1 MISATFGVYL
11 SQKALA
17 LDFCYGYGQELTSII
32 QEYNE
37 IDEEIA
43 SFGKVM
49 VQMSIL
55 ITFLFVN
62 GTLFLYGFIFIHL
75 FKTNKINKVGKQ
87 QVMNLISKSIYFY
100 QQTTFE
106 RFVNRY
112 HKITNEDKWNHYG
125 GASGSIYNR
134 FHLCDA
140 LFCTVLWLWAH
151 WTCSNDIHLDLYSC

>member
-43 SFGKVM
+43 GFGKVM

-75 FKTNKINKVGKQ
+75 FKTNKINKVGKYQ
-87 QVMNLISKSIYFY
+87 LQNLWQFDSFS
-100 QQTTFE
+100 
-106 RFVNRY
+106 
-112 HKITNEDKWNHYG
+112 
-125 GASGSIYNR
+125 SM
-134 FHLCDA
+134 
-140 LFCTVLWLWAH
+140 
-151 WTCSNDIHLDLYSC
+151 

>member
-17 LDFCYGYGQELTSII
+17 LDFCYGYGHELTSII

-43 SFGKVM
+43 CFGKVM

-75 FKTNKINKVGKQ
+75 FKTNKINKVGK
-87 QVMNLISKSIYFY
+87 Y
-100 QQTTFE
+100 
-106 RFVNRY
+106 
-112 HKITNEDKWNHYG
+112 
-125 GASGSIYNR
+125 
-134 FHLCDA
+134 
-140 LFCTVLWLWAH
+140 
-151 WTCSNDIHLDLYSC
+151 